1 MVWQSQD
8 MCYIPCAGQLLQV
21 PEWPLLA
28 CFCVCVPFP
37 TSLNPMKNLPMRQTG
52 NRTSCLASR
61 VLMQTDG
68 IYDASPFTLCPC

>member
-28 CFCVCVPFP
+28 CFWVCVPFP
-37 TSLNPMKNLPMRQTG
+37 TSLNPIKTYKQRQTG
-52 NRTSCLASR
+52 NRTFCLTSR
-61 VLMQTDG
+61 VLMQIYG
-68 IYDASPFTLCPC
+68 IYDASPFSLGPC